1 MIANEFG
8 DFVKTE
14 IGHFQQFMRKNGFI
28 RFDPKSSEYGKMF
41 YVYDLNSEL
50 YFSNYPQFTNWLP
63 DEPQDKKCVQMAS
76 RKANRLKY

>member
-14 IGHFQQFMRKNGFI
+14 IGHFQQFTRKNGFI

-41 YVYDLNSEL
+41 
-50 YFSNYPQFTNWLP
+50 
-63 DEPQDKKCVQMAS
+63 
-76 RKANRLKY
+76 R